1 MGANMEIKMTREE
14 ALERLEGIGIDIA
27 NADMVVVLTNLLSVI
42 MVSIVNGIYREGL
55 EICDRTMPD
64 SWFKSEREN

>member
-1 MGANMEIKMTREE
+1 MTREE

-42 MVSIVNGIYREGL
+42 MVSIVNGI
-55 EICDRTMPD
+55 
-64 SWFKSEREN
+64 